1 LAHELL
7 QSGLEELFNQLIRP
21 RLRALI
27 QDVYKD
33 QVYLL
38 DEDGYAAAESN
49 DLIRKRFVK
58 ASALLHCECCIHH
71 LYGGQA
77 WEALMS
83 GPKSTFT
90 EGNYR
95 TFFGMAIEMLVKPWE
110 KMLGIM
116 KFTEVR
122 FAIFPTREVY
132 SDPCG
137 SSITA
142 WCRTTRSRYSRCRRI
157 LVFSDCIWQRSREI
171 PETVS
176 SLNSAQLGCCECFGD
191 IIECAR
197 KC

>member
-1 LAHELL
+1 
-7 QSGLEELFNQLIRP
+7 
-21 RLRALI
+21 
-27 QDVYKD
+27 VYKD

-58 ASALLHCECCIHH
+58 ASDPTILPLSEYS
-71 LYGGQA
+71 LFGQA

-122 FAIFPTREVY
+122 VCHFFDNKVY
-132 SDPCG
+132 SD
-137 SSITA
+137 
-142 WCRTTRSRYSRCRRI
+142 I
-157 LVFSDCIWQRSREI
+157 LS
-171 PETVS
+171 
-176 SLNSAQLGCCECFGD
+176 QLGAVRLDRDIRAVVGYLSSQATFGN
-191 IIECAR
+191 AR
-197 KC
+197 EKFQRLFQVSTLLNLDAVSIWWYYRMRG